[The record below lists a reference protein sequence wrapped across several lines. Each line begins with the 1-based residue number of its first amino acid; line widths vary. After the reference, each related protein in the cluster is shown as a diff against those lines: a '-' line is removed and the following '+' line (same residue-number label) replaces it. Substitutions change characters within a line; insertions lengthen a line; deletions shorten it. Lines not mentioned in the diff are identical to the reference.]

1 MTDQRQSEDQQSEDQ
16 QRYYDTYWS
25 AKVGWKPK
33 GSLRPDL
40 QRWIGSTVS
49 VGNRVLDVGCGDGVR
64 YAPMLLKAGIDLY
77 GVEIS
82 PQAVA
87 MATANGI
94 KAQCVDLSQP
104 LPFETASFDR
114 VMCLEVLEHL
124 IDPEYAVREI
134 RRVLKPGGMFLVSV
148 PNVGQWR
155 RRVELLLLGRFDAG
169 GTPMTGKAAPWRDPH
184 IRFFSA
190 WSLRQMLI
198 LSGFRLVRQGG
209 VLTEFFQCAPI
220 LRNITRPKFM
230 RPVSLGIE
238 WIGSKF
244 PSLLSE
250 QLIALAQNP
259 EH

>member
-1 MTDQRQSEDQQSEDQ
+1 MIDQEPSENQRLEDQQS
-16 QRYYDTYWS
+16 YYDTYWS
-25 AKVGWKPK
+25 AAGGWKPK

-87 MATANGI
+87 MACANGV
-94 KAQCVDLSQP
+94 KA
-104 LPFETASFDR
+104 
-114 VMCLEVLEHL
+114 
-124 IDPEYAVREI
+124 
-134 RRVLKPGGMFLVSV
+134 
-148 PNVGQWR
+148 
-155 RRVELLLLGRFDAG
+155 
-169 GTPMTGKAAPWRDPH
+169 
-184 IRFFSA
+184 
-190 WSLRQMLI
+190 
-198 LSGFRLVRQGG
+198 
-209 VLTEFFQCAPI
+209 QCAPI

-250 QLIALAQNP
+250 QLIAIAQNP
-259 EH
+259 EQ